1 MEEQKNQES
10 GLRLEKSRYSNLNTS
25 VSSRQWKCPIS
36 MEDPAEKSTSKWIL
50 LFFQRLVM
58 NEIFSEQGR
67 PEVSIE
73 F

>member
-1 MEEQKNQES
+1 
-10 GLRLEKSRYSNLNTS
+10 
-25 VSSRQWKCPIS
+25 